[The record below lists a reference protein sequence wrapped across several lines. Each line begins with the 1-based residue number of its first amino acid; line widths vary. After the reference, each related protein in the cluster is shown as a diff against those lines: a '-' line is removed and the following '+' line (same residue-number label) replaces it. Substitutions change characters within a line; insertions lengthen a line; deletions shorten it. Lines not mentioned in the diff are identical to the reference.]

1 MILYPVPSRWKLARQ
16 RCDSS
21 LMMEYVGFTHPAFL
35 SHDGICRFYTSC
47 IFLRVLSP
55 PGAASGVHPPPEYV
69 QTRLKQ
75 PIYTHTLAMAEQ
87 STSQESENLEKCFD
101 IVARIRQNSSACTSV
116 CIIRLH
122 LMFPNAKQLHIREF
136 FYWPE

>member
-1 MILYPVPSRWKLARQ
+1 
-16 RCDSS
+16 
-21 LMMEYVGFTHPAFL
+21 
-35 SHDGICRFYTSC
+35 
-47 IFLRVLSP
+47 
-55 PGAASGVHPPPEYV
+55 
-69 QTRLKQ
+69 
-75 PIYTHTLAMAEQ
+75 MAEQ